1 MYNVVFDVKIHILKT
16 IYTMKF
22 VKKHILK
29 LNVSS
34 QKNILYCNDPK
45 STQLGTLRSIMLTDK

>member
-1 MYNVVFDVKIHILKT
+1 MYNVVLDVKIHILKT

-22 VKKHILK
+22 VKKKYILK
-29 LNVSS
+29 LNVCS

-45 STQLGTLRSIMLTDK
+45 S